1 VYDAPQLAS
10 GRSSSDA
17 AHPASVRLLT
27 WNLWWRFG
35 HWRERLH
42 AIEAVLEQA
51 QPDICGL
58 QEVWAVGD
66 DNQAARLAGV
76 LGLDWTWLRAPDSR
90 SWQRR
95 AGKAEAVVGNAEA
108 VVGNAVLTRWPIVER
123 VELGLPGTGAQ
134 PRTALLVVIQ
144 TPAGRM
150 PFATTQFS
158 SDPSASAT
166 RCRQVEAV
174 IDLLVA
180 HDQHE
185 LPVVLTGDLNAEP
198 DSDEVRLLGG
208 HKTAP
213 VRSGFVLIDAWSY
226 AAPDAI
232 PWSWDRANPHVLET
246 NEPNARID
254 YVFTGVPRHDG
265 RGAVRFVTRIGAD
278 PVGGVWASDHAGL
291 IVDIQAGSSRS
302 AKADQGSEGSPLLDR

>member
-1 VYDAPQLAS
+1 MTP
-10 GRSSSDA
+10 
-17 AHPASVRLLT
+17 SVRLLT

-35 HWRERLH
+35 HWRERLD

-51 QPDICGL
+51 HPDICGL

-66 DNQAARLAGV
+66 DNQAARLARV
-76 LGLDWTWLRAPDSR
+76 LGMNWTWLRAPDSS
-90 SWQRR
+90 SWRRR
-95 AGKAEAVVGNAEA
+95 AGEDEA
-108 VVGNAVLTRWPIVER
+108 VVGNAVLSRWPIVER
-123 VELGLPGTGAQ
+123 VELALPGSRAQ
-134 PRTALLVVIQ
+134 QRTALLVVIQ

-166 RCRQVEAV
+166 RCRQVESV

-180 HDQHE
+180 HDHHE

-213 VRSGFVLIDAWSY
+213 VRNGFVLIDAWSY

-232 PWSWDRANPHVLET
+232 PWSWDRANPHVLAT

-265 RGAVRFVTRIGAD
+265 HGAVRFVSRIGAD
-278 PVGGVWASDHAGL
+278 PVDGVWASDHAGL
-291 IVDIQAGSSRS
+291 IVDIQAGS
-302 AKADQGSEGSPLLDR
+302 